1 MVGTMARKG
10 GLQYQSSRGRTV
22 ITGLWSAGD
31 LIGALN
37 LGACSEVHQMTV
49 RCLES
54 SLLHTL
60 SIDQFYALVRSYP
73 EFGETVVRALSVR
86 LHWFNHL
93 TLELGTQ
100 PAFERICGM
109 LLALSEHFAVRT
121 ADGLLIDLNLTHA
134 TLAAMVGVGRPFL
147 TMTLR
152 QLEQRG
158 HLRSV
163 RRRIVIRDAAALNAL
178 AFEVKALRRRQ
189 ERTAGARG
197 GRRDAHAP
205 RCPSAT
211 LREEIACT
219 IRTLRSIAIG
229 GPEGI
234 VEMNAIIEDRCGRG
248 AAAAAHYEPGSWMD
262 PGQISRPLKARS
274 RRCRLRQYC
283 LYRRG
288 TALGGSRFPLGAS
301 KGRRSTI
308 TSPGALGFIDA

>member
-1 MVGTMARKG
+1 MATLSRSGHLDVFAAIPQEHRKLVLAQCGQQRYRKG
-10 GLQYQSSRGRTV
+10 EIIWRQGEAAPIVGILGEGKAVSEYQSSRGRTV
-22 ITGLWSAGD
+22 ITGLWSSGD

-49 RCLES
+49 RCLEN

-60 SIDQFYALVRSYP
+60 SIEQFYALVRSYP
-73 EFGETVVRALSVR
+73 EVAETVVRALSVR

-100 PAFERICGM
+100 PAFERVCGM

-158 HLRSV
+158 HLRTV

-178 AFEVKALRRRQ
+178 AFQGGAARRRPKAAGGSVRGAALRR
-189 ERTAGARG
+189 A
-197 GRRDAHAP
+197 
-205 RCPSAT
+205 
-211 LREEIACT
+211 
-219 IRTLRSIAIG
+219 
-229 GPEGI
+229 
-234 VEMNAIIEDRCGRG
+234 
-248 AAAAAHYEPGSWMD
+248 
-262 PGQISRPLKARS
+262 
-274 RRCRLRQYC
+274 
-283 LYRRG
+283 G
-288 TALGGSRFPLGAS
+288 TAVMP
-301 KGRRSTI
+301 
-308 TSPGALGFIDA
+308 